1 MDTGSRVVLIIL
13 GIFQASVFFVAGSA
27 QGQGQKVAELV
38 KVCMDKN
45 PKMAHTEVK
54 NYCLEYIGEKTK

>member
-1 MDTGSRVVLIIL
+1 MPVIIFL
-13 GIFQASVFFVAGSA
+13 GIFFGFSMGLMYDHGETVGRKHQIDT
-27 QGQGQKVAELV
+27 LV